1 MLEMGLHFQ
10 LIEMEVLSFSLSSSH
25 IKISA
30 VYGDKTSLFLT
41 YIKLGVVSLSY
52 SLYKCVSSLFHM
64 QSIEMGALSLSL
76 LVSRD
81 GSPLLLSLPHI
92 YRCMQF
98 MALGMR
104 SLTCQHADHAQQN
117 LLDTLHGTPTF
128 GGQFIAHGIIA
139 GGM

>member
-41 YIKLGVVSLSY
+41 YIKLGVVSLSLTVSTNVSPLSFTC
-52 SLYKCVSSLFHM
+52 SLLRWEPSLSPS
-64 QSIEMGALSLSL
+64 QSIEMG
-76 LVSRD
+76 
-81 GSPLLLSLPHI
+81 LLSYFLSHI
-92 YRCMQF
+92 CRCMQF
-98 MALGMR
+98 LALGMR